1 MNHAKPNI
9 FLCVCAFSSYV
20 LTWRIDLLASPSNSF
35 AASNNTQIQP
45 LVEFLPAL
53 WLMVSIASYH
63 DPLNPRLAFLQSR
76 LHGYDVV
83 GKLKS

>member
-1 MNHAKPNI
+1 MKKKKYI
-9 FLCVCAFSSYV
+9 YIS
-20 LTWRIDLLASPSNSF
+20 IDYRTHKHIHTEYIIY
-35 AASNNTQIQP
+35 NTQIQP